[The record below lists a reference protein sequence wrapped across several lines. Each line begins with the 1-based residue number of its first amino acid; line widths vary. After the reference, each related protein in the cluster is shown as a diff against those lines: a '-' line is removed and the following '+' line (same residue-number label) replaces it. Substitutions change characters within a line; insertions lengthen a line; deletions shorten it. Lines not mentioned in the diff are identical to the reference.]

1 MCRKLK
7 PQDCTFIIGPHWQK
21 KSLDDT
27 NYRLIIGIWMLW
39 CLYNTQRFPCIIA
52 RELKSRTLILRRIGE
67 VSSRFERRHHD
78 VGTLPTII
86 RCWVQCRA
94 GNEGP
99 QSIHNHKEGIVS
111 QQVEGPSRDHLRDC
125 ETSNFAK
132 GRCSSSAVT
141 CCLGLTFSHLGP
153 GLKHF
158 ACLLSFSCNLRRAA
172 RHPAV
177 FRLQRP
183 EAGTRT
189 DELNYTHIM
198 EPSMQGST

>member
-1 MCRKLK
+1 
-7 PQDCTFIIGPHWQK
+7 
-21 KSLDDT
+21 
-27 NYRLIIGIWMLW
+27 ML
-39 CLYNTQRFPCIIA
+39 
-52 RELKSRTLILRRIGE
+52 
-67 VSSRFERRHHD
+67 V
-78 VGTLPTII
+78 PTTS

-99 QSIHNHKEGIVS
+99 QSIYNHKEGIVS

-198 EPSMQGST
+198 EPSMQGGTQQAEYGEQCNAVDVCEKVVVVSDAFYLLEVLN